1 MNKPD
6 PRTVSCRIAKNCWNG
21 LHASG
26 VSEAEFT
33 GHTGIRLDE
42 LGASAGRINADKHR
56 RLMHY
61 LQRFPLSG
69 NVVDMG
75 PASWFA
81 DFLTLA
87 SLCFNSATLRE
98 ALKRFLQFRGL
109 VGEFDVMLMRENGA
123 ALEFEYISEFFPGQ
137 GATQAF
143 ANFKSLAFVVRAY
156 DTGAATPFQVGLQG
170 ANLATAGAMA
180 EFFGAPVRLGQA
192 RNIMRFAAPHLDRP
206 FGQFNALLAPHL
218 LDRAQE
224 EMRHIRESHR
234 LSAQVEQAIHT
245 LLQHAQ
251 TEADSAT
258 LLLRLCETL
267 RIAPWSLR
275 RLLQQEDTS
284 VRALEMKVKSEE
296 AGRLLQSGL
305 LSVGEVSDRL
315 GFSSQSAFTRFF
327 KRHYHMPPVRYR
339 QDIGA
344 VISAAP
350 GAFQA
355 ASRLDDP
362 PVPYAM
368 SLA

>member
-1 MNKPD
+1 VETMTMNKPD

-75 PASWFA
+75 LDSWFA

-123 ALEFEYISEFFPGQ
+123 AVEFEYISEFCPGQ
-137 GATQAF
+137 GATQSF

-192 RNIMRFAAPHLDRP
+192 RNIMRFEAPHLD
-206 FGQFNALLAPHL
+206 
-218 LDRAQE
+218 
-224 EMRHIRESHR
+224 R

-344 VISAAP
+344 VISTAP